1 MRCVK
6 ICKKLTEFIKS
17 SNCEIEGEIHSI
29 FSSAINILTHDKVLI
44 SVIKE
49 EKGLGPYS
57 VAVNCKEN
65 FLNIPIKAKEK
76 VYINSNTVRFSKV
89 SIDLNTDLS
98 IDLSTGLMKTEKLNM
113 MLIDNRTRDLKKYL
127 LINGNTQGI
136 LSILPSIE
144 AIVKEN
150 KMLTNDSTYGILIPK
165 VNRFINALKYR
176 TYDDL
181 SNITMNVV
189 GFGMGLTPSSDDFLC
204 GMMAAILYG
213 SIFTDFSKEYF
224 LEIFELMVK
233 NIKNRTTLVSENF
246 LLNSSRGLY
255 PLFMKELCETLF
267 LEETYD
273 KYEFRTLVQKAL
285 SFGET
290 SGSDILCGIY
300 IGTTII
306 KDYFGGLEYE

>member
-1 MRCVK
+1 MRCIK
-6 ICKKLTEFIKS
+6 ICKELTELIKS
-17 SNCEIEGEIHSI
+17 SNCEIKGEIHSI
-29 FSSAINILTHDKVLI
+29 FSSTINILTYDNVLI

-57 VAVNCKEN
+57 IAVNCNEN
-65 FLNIPIKAKEK
+65 FLNIPIKVKEV
-76 VYINSNTVRFSKV
+76 VYITQNDVSFSKFR
-89 SIDLNTDLS
+89 INLNTDLP
-98 IDLSTGLMKTEKLNM
+98 IDLSTAFIKPEKLNIV
-113 MLIDNRTRDLKKYL
+113 LIENRVRDLKKYL

-144 AIVKEN
+144 AMVKEN
-150 KMLTNDSTYGILIPK
+150 KMLANDSTYGILIPK
-165 VNRFINALKYR
+165 LNRFTEALKYR

-181 SNITMNVV
+181 SDITMNVV

-204 GMMAAILYG
+204 GMMAALLYG

-224 LEIFELMVK
+224 LEIFELMVRK
-233 NIKNRTTLVSENF
+233 IKNKTTLVSENF

-267 LEETYD
+267 LEKTYD
-273 KYEFRTLVQKAL
+273 KYEFRTLLQKAL